1 MAEGGASLRPRWGAL
16 YRKGFPVS
24 QRRTLILV
32 AAIAIGALAS
42 FLVWNYVNNIQDA
55 AYSDAERVPVY
66 LVKAPVARG
75 ATGTEAQA
83 SIVTENIPKKFKPA
97 NAIASLDDIAGKIA
111 VSKLVPNQVV
121 VSDMFVEA
129 SDPLAQQS
137 FTERLTKIRGED
149 MTAISI
155 QVDQVKGVSGLM
167 RAGDYVNLMV
177 TGGGATGATDGAA
190 KDAAPTA
197 ILNGNARYVYQKVR
211 ILAMD
216 KSAVPQ
222 AGDTTTP
229 AQAGGSGLITLIV
242 PAKGAQYIASLPP
255 SDIYLTLVAPDYRPV
270 PQNPIDPSAP
280 LPAEGGILTPYG
292 KDGAE
297 ATN

>member
-1 MAEGGASLRPRWGAL
+1 
-16 YRKGFPVS
+16 VS

-55 AYSDAERVPVY
+55 AYSDAQRVPVY

-75 ATGTEAQA
+75 ATGAEAQA
-83 SIVTENIPKKFKPA
+83 SIVMENIPKKFKPA
-97 NAIASLDDIAGKIA
+97 NAIASLSDITSKIA

-121 VSDMFVEA
+121 VTDMFVDA

-137 FTERLTKIRGED
+137 FTERLTKIRGQD

-155 QVDQVKGVSGLM
+155 QVDKVKGVSGLIKP
-167 RAGDYVNLMV
+167 GDYVNVMAANV
-177 TGGGATGATDGAA
+177 QPVAVNGAA
-190 KDAAPTA
+190 TTPIAPD
-197 ILNGNARYVYQKVR
+197 LLFSKGARYVYQKVR
-211 ILAMD
+211 VLAID
-216 KSAVPQ
+216 QSAVPQ
-222 AGDTTTP
+222 AGDSTGTTGSTP
-229 AQAGGSGLITLIV
+229 TAAPAPGSGLMTLIV
-242 PAKGAQYIASLPP
+242 PAKGAQYLASLPP
-255 SDIYLTLVAPDYRPV
+255 ENIYLTLVAPDYRPV
-270 PQNPIDPSAP
+270 PQDSLNPADP
-280 LPAEGGILTPYG
+280 LPAENPSMLTPYG